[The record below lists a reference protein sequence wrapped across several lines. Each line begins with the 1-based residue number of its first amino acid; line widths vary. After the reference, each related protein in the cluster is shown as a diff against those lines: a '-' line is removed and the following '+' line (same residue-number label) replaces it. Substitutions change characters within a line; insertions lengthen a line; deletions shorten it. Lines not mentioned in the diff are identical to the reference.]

1 MTFKQ
6 IAAAGAAVAALA
18 ANSAAFAQAQPAAAR
33 PAAAPAAAAPAVTQG
48 PAIPGLCTVSVEAA
62 IGGSTV
68 GQYVGTRMQQLGT
81 QANAELNGEK
91 TAIDNDAKALEGQ
104 RATLDQNTLEQRAS
118 ALQVRFNALQR
129 KAEQRDRELQAT
141 QQKALGRVATEM
153 DPVLR
158 QIYQTQKCS
167 LLIERGAVIIPN
179 PSMDITQPVVTAM
192 NAKITQFAFDRER
205 LDQAPQGGAPA
216 PAAAAP
222 RAAAPAAP
230 ARK

>member
-18 ANSAAFAQAQPAAAR
+18 ASSTAFAQAAQPAAR
-33 PAAAPAAAAPAVTQG
+33 AAAPAAAAPAVAQG

-179 PSMDITQPVVTAM
+179 PSMDVTQAVVTAM
-192 NAKITQFAFDRER
+192 NGKITQFAFDRER
-205 LDQAPQGGAPA
+205 LDQAPQGAA

-222 RAAAPAAP
+222 RAAAPAAAP